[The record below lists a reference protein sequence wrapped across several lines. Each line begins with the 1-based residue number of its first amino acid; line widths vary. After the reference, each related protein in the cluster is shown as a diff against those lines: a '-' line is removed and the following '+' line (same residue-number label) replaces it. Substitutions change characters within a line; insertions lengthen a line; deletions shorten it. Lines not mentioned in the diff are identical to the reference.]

1 MRIGILAPPWVPI
14 PPPRYGGTEGVIDLL
29 ARGLQAA
36 GHEVFLWTT
45 GESTCP
51 VPRGHVLPTV
61 NTHMGLAATELHHV
75 LRGYDALRRWG
86 ADIIHDHSLTG
97 PVYSLS
103 LPGPP
108 VVTTIHGCFDEG
120 ALELYRAVGCRVPVI
135 AISQDQASRGHDV
148 KIAAVIHHGIDVD
161 AFPFGKGCGDEHGP
175 YMAFLGRM
183 APQKGAHLAAEATR
197 AAGWRLVIAA
207 KMREPA
213 ERDYFEEEVEPL
225 LGDSVTF
232 LGEVDKAARVRLL
245 QGATALL
252 NPIRWPEQFGLVMVE
267 AMACGTPVLSFPEGS
282 APEIV
287 GDGVTGFL
295 CNDVADLAK
304 RMADVGDLDRTACR
318 ASVAERFSVARMV
331 DAHVALYQRIVG
343 ERAR

>member
-14 PPPRYGGTEGVIDLL
+14 PPPRYGGTEGVIDIL
-29 ARGLQAA
+29 ARGLEAA

-51 VPRGHVLPTV
+51 VRRDHVLPTV
-61 NTHMGLAATELHHV
+61 NTHMGLASTELHHV
-75 LRGYDALRRWG
+75 LRGYEVLREWG

-97 PVYSLS
+97 PVYALS
-103 LPGPP
+103 LTGPP
-108 VVTTIHGCFDEG
+108 VVTTTHGCFDAG
-120 ALELYRAVGCRVPVI
+120 ALELYRTVGCRVPVI
-135 AISQDQASRGHDV
+135 AISQDQASRGHGV

-161 AFPFGKGCGDEHGP
+161 AFPFGTGGGDEHGP
-175 YMAFLGRM
+175 YVAFLGRM
-183 APQKGAHLAAEATR
+183 APQKGAHLAAEAAR
-197 AAGWRLVIAA
+197 AAGWRLLIAA

-213 ERDYFEEEVEPL
+213 ERDYFEKEVEPL

-232 LGEVDKAARVRLL
+232 LGEVDHGARVRLL

-252 NPIRWPEQFGLVMVE
+252 NPIRWPEPFGLVMVE

-287 GDGVTGFL
+287 CEGETGFL
-295 CNDVADLAK
+295 CHDVAD
-304 RMADVGDLDRTACR
+304 MARRLPAVGRLDRAACR
-318 ASVAERFSVARMV
+318 ASVTERFSVARMV
-331 DAHVALYQRIVG
+331 DAHVALYRRIVAEG
-343 ERAR
+343 AR